1 MSIRFAGPPYCPLI
15 SIRCAWPTPSPH
27 DRYTLRLLSSVYAMR
42 VTISSEEECPVPRV
56 LIATTN
62 AHKIEELGA
71 LLVQVGCEFV
81 VPRDLGLDDFDVDE
95 TGSTLLENAIL
106 KAVSFAR
113 KAGLPA
119 LADDSG
125 LEVDALGGE
134 PGVRS
139 KRYAGPDATDAD
151 RVSLIVSKLAGV
163 AERARTAR
171 FRTVLAFA
179 TPDAVIGTG
188 SGSVDGRIGL
198 EPFGAHGFGYDPI
211 FLVGGHRPTMAELT
225 PAEKN
230 AISHRSRAV
239 QAIRPVLDTWVA
251 SQPPTPSPPD
261 PNTLRFPTP
270 SPADLPTLRSP
281 IGSPLDPRASQGG

>member
-1 MSIRFAGPPYCPLI
+1 M
-15 SIRCAWPTPSPH
+15 
-27 DRYTLRLLSSVYAMR
+27 
-42 VTISSEEECPVPRV
+42 PRV

-71 LLVQVGCEFV
+71 LLRKVGCGFV
-81 VPRDLGLDDFDVDE
+81 VPGDLGLDGFDVDE

-106 KAVSFAR
+106 KAVTFAR
-113 KAGLPA
+113 KANMPA

-163 AERARTAR
+163 ADSARTAR
-171 FRTVLAFA
+171 FRTVLALA
-179 TPDAVIGTG
+179 TPDEVIGTG
-188 SGSVDGRIGL
+188 TGSVEGCIGL

-225 PAEKN
+225 PDQKN

-239 QAIRPVLDTWVA
+239 QAILPILAAWVA
-251 SQPPTPSPPD
+251 TQPPTVSPY
-261 PNTLRFPTP
+261 
-270 SPADLPTLRSP
+270 
-281 IGSPLDPRASQGG
+281 GSKASQSG

>member
-113 KAGLPA
+113 KAGL
-119 LADDSG
+119 
-125 LEVDALGGE
+125 
-134 PGVRS
+134 R
-139 KRYAGPDATDAD
+139 
-151 RVSLIVSKLAGV
+151 
-163 AERARTAR
+163 
-171 FRTVLAFA
+171 
-179 TPDAVIGTG
+179 
-188 SGSVDGRIGL
+188 
-198 EPFGAHGFGYDPI
+198 
-211 FLVGGHRPTMAELT
+211 LT
-225 PAEKN
+225 
-230 AISHRSRAV
+230 H
-239 QAIRPVLDTWVA
+239 WVA
-251 SQPPTPSPPD
+251 NPGCEASAMPD
-261 PNTLRFPTP
+261 PMQRTPT
-270 SPADLPTLRSP
+270 
-281 IGSPLDPRASQGG
+281 G

>member
-1 MSIRFAGPPYCPLI
+1 M
-15 SIRCAWPTPSPH
+15 
-27 DRYTLRLLSSVYAMR
+27 
-42 VTISSEEECPVPRV
+42 
-56 LIATTN
+56 
-62 AHKIEELGA
+62 
-71 LLVQVGCEFV
+71 
-81 VPRDLGLDDFDVDE
+81 
-95 TGSTLLENAIL
+95 
-106 KAVSFAR
+106 
-113 KAGLPA
+113 
-119 LADDSG
+119 
-125 LEVDALGGE
+125 
-134 PGVRS
+134 
-139 KRYAGPDATDAD
+139 
-151 RVSLIVSKLAGV
+151 SLIVSKLAGV

-188 SGSVDGRIGL
+188 SGSVEGRIGL

-261 PNTLRFPTP
+261 LNTLRFPTPSPPDPNTLRFPTP

>member
-1 MSIRFAGPPYCPLI
+1 MG
-15 SIRCAWPTPSPH
+15 
-27 DRYTLRLLSSVYAMR
+27 

-71 LLVQVGCEFV
+71 LLRQVGCEFV
-81 VPRDLGLDDFDVDE
+81 VPGDLGLDDFDVDE

-106 KAVSFAR
+106 KAVTFAR
-113 KAGLPA
+113 KAGMPA

-125 LEVDALGGE
+125 LEVDALDGE

-163 AERARTAR
+163 ANGARTAR
-171 FRTVLAFA
+171 FRTVLALA

-188 SGSVDGRIGL
+188 TGSVEGRIGL

-211 FLVGGHRPTMAELT
+211 FAPNGVTGTAAEMSAL
-225 PAEKN
+225 EK
-230 AISHRSRAV
+230 AALSHRGRALGLI
-239 QAIRPVLDTWVA
+239 A
-251 SQPPTPSPPD
+251 
-261 PNTLRFPTP
+261 
-270 SPADLPTLRSP
+270 PAVNRYFQSTN
-281 IGSPLDPRASQGG
+281 

>member
-1 MSIRFAGPPYCPLI
+1 
-15 SIRCAWPTPSPH
+15 
-27 DRYTLRLLSSVYAMR
+27 MR

-71 LLVQVGCEFV
+71 LLMQVGCEFV

-188 SGSVDGRIGL
+188 SGSVEGRIGL

-251 SQPPTPSPPD
+251 SQPPTASPPD
-261 PNTLRFPTP
+261 LNTLRFSTP
-270 SPADLPTLRSP
+270 SPADLPTLRSPTASPADLPTLRPPTASPPDLSSRRSP